1 MAEFC
6 NQLDGCEA
14 VSASERHCQSRVP
27 EAARPRCTAAHSRI
41 GPRTS
46 HDPGSHLMGGAA
58 LARGAGTSADRG
70 ELSVDR
76 PDDLPL
82 LAPDPTSAAAC
93 LNACQ
98 RS

>member
-1 MAEFC
+1 
-6 NQLDGCEA
+6 
-14 VSASERHCQSRVP
+14 
-27 EAARPRCTAAHSRI
+27 
-41 GPRTS
+41 
-46 HDPGSHLMGGAA
+46 MGGAA
-58 LARGAGTSADRG
+58 LARAAGASAGRG

-93 LNACQ
+93 RNACQ